1 MITENLSTLKIHKL
15 TQAQY
20 DRELEA
26 GRIDENALYLT
37 PDEEIDLSPYATIEQ
52 LKGKADSK
60 HTHDTS
66 DLSGAMPIAKGGTNA
81 TTAEDART
89 NLGIPTIHS
98 GTAAPSSSLGK
109 DGDIYIQ
116 YTE

>member
-1 MITENLSTLKIHKL
+1 MANPSIFAAFERMWQHIVLVLS
-15 TQAQY
+15 
-20 DRELEA
+20 
-26 GRIDENALYLT
+26 
-37 PDEEIDLSPYATIEQ
+37 
-52 LKGKADSK
+52 GKADSK